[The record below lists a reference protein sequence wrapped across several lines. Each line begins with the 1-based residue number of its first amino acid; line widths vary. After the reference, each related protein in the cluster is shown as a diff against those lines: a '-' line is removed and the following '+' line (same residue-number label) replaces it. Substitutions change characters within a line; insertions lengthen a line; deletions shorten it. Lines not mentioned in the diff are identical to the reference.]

1 MADQQPAT
9 GRFQSLAHRDF
20 RRLWW
25 GGLFVFLAMQTQ
37 QVARSWLAYDLTGT
51 NTALGGV
58 LIGFGF
64 AGLIAIPTGGVLA
77 DRVNKRTLLVGTQ
90 LVNTVVAVSIAV
102 AIETDVIAYWMIVAA
117 SIIGGSTISIL
128 APARMAM
135 TAEIIDRDQLT
146 NAIML
151 GQMSAQASR
160 VVGPAV
166 AGALIGV
173 AVIGAEGVYYLSAL
187 LSLLAVGLSLVLP
200 LGAPQRT
207 ATTSPIEDLRE
218 GIRYT
223 RANPELVRLLVA
235 SLLVVMFGFAYQ
247 AFLPSM
253 VADLFGRGPG
263 ALGAMTTVGAIGAV
277 MISIALA
284 NVPRDRLTDLQGR
297 AAFLLGVAIILFAVA
312 PTYPLALGAM
322 LLIGS
327 AAAAFQALNGSLILS
342 IADMAYH
349 GRVQSLI
356 MLSFSAFGLAALP
369 FGILADAVG
378 LRETLVGMGAI
389 VCLTAVHSHLWRR
402 HIVAAK
408 LPSSSLDAM

>member
-1 MADQQPAT
+1 MATDPATT
-9 GRFQSLAHRDF
+9 GRFEALAEPGF

-37 QVARSWLAYDLTGT
+37 QIARSWLAFELTGT

-58 LIGFGF
+58 LIGFGI
-64 AGLIAIPTGGVLA
+64 AGLVAIPTGGVLA
-77 DRVNKRTLLVGTQ
+77 DRVNKRTILVSTQ
-90 LVNTVVAVSIAV
+90 LINTVVAVAIAV
-102 AIETDVIAYWMIVAA
+102 AIETGALRYWMIVVA
-117 SIIGGSTISIL
+117 SVIGGSTISIL

-135 TAEIIDRDQLT
+135 TAEIIDRDRLT

-166 AGALIGV
+166 AGFLIGV
-173 AVIGAEGVYYLSAL
+173 SFVGAEGVYYLSAL
-187 LSLLAVGLSLVLP
+187 LSLFAVGLSMVLP
-200 LGAPQRT
+200 LGEPRRRT
-207 ATTSPIEDLRE
+207 DRSPIEDLRE

-223 RANPELVRLLVA
+223 RSKPELVRLLVA

-253 VADLFGRGPG
+253 VADLFDRGAG

-277 MISIALA
+277 IMSIVLA
-284 NVPRDRLTDLQGR
+284 NTPRERLTDLQGQ
-297 AAFLLGVAIILFAVA
+297 AAFALGLTIVLFAAA
-312 PTYPLALGAM
+312 PTYVLALGAM
-322 LLIGS
+322 FLIG
-327 AAAAFQALNGSLILS
+327 AATSAFQSLNGSLILS
-342 IADMAYH
+342 IADMEYH

-369 FGILADAVG
+369 FGMLADAVG
-378 LRETLVGMGAI
+378 LRETMAGMGVV
-389 VCLTAVHSHLWRR
+389 VCLAAIHSHLWRR
-402 HIVAAK
+402 RIEAAK
-408 LPSSSLDAM
+408 LPPSTLDAL

>member
-1 MADQQPAT
+1 MADEQPAT
-9 GRFQSLAHRDF
+9 GRFESLAHRDF

-37 QVARSWLAYDLTGT
+37 QIARSWLAYELTGT
-51 NTALGGV
+51 NAALGGV
-58 LIGFGF
+58 LIGFGV
-64 AGLIAIPTGGVLA
+64 AGLVAIPTGGVLA
-77 DRVNKRTLLVGTQ
+77 DRVNKRTLLVTTQ
-90 LVNTVVAVSIAV
+90 LVNTVVAVSIAI
-102 AIETDVIAYWMIVAA
+102 AIETGVIAYWMIVAA
-117 SIIGGSTISIL
+117 SVVGGSTISIL

-135 TAEIIDRDQLT
+135 TAEIIDRDRLT

-173 AVIGAEGVYYLSAL
+173 AVIGVEGVYYLSAL
-187 LSLLAVGLSLVLP
+187 LSLLAVVLSLTLP
-200 LGAPQRT
+200 LGAPRRT
-207 ATTSPIEDLRE
+207 TQTHPIEDLRE

-223 RANPELVRLLVA
+223 RSNPELVRLLVA

-253 VADLFGRGPG
+253 VADLFDRGPE

-277 MISIALA
+277 TISITLA
-284 NVPRDRLTDLQGR
+284 NVPPERLTDLQGR
-297 AAFLLGVAIILFAVA
+297 AAFLLGVTIILFAVA
-312 PTYPLALGAM
+312 PTFPLALGSM
-322 LLIGS
+322 LLIG
-327 AAAAFQALNGSLILS
+327 AATSAFQALNGSLILS
-342 IADMAYH
+342 IADMEYH

-369 FGILADAVG
+369 FGILADTIG

-389 VCLTAVHSHLWRR
+389 VCLAALHSHLWRR
-402 HIVAAK
+402 RIDSAK
-408 LPSSSLDAM
+408 LASTSLEAM

>member
-1 MADQQPAT
+1 MATDPATT
-9 GRFQSLAHRDF
+9 GRFEALAEPEF

-37 QVARSWLAYDLTGT
+37 QIARSWLAFELTGT

-58 LIGFGF
+58 LIGFGI
-64 AGLIAIPTGGVLA
+64 AGLVAIPTGGVLA
-77 DRVNKRTLLVGTQ
+77 DRVNKRTILVSTQ
-90 LVNTVVAVSIAV
+90 LINTVVAVAIAV
-102 AIETDVIAYWMIVAA
+102 AIETGALRYWMIVVA
-117 SIIGGSTISIL
+117 SVIGGSTISIL

-135 TAEIIDRDQLT
+135 TAEIIDRDRLT

-166 AGALIGV
+166 AGFLIGV
-173 AVIGAEGVYYLSAL
+173 SFVGAEGVYYLSAL
-187 LSLLAVGLSLVLP
+187 LSLFAVGLSMVLP
-200 LGAPQRT
+200 LGEPRRRT
-207 ATTSPIEDLRE
+207 DRSPIEDLRE

-223 RANPELVRLLVA
+223 RSKPELVRLLVA

-253 VADLFGRGPG
+253 VADLFDRGAG

-277 MISIALA
+277 IMSIVLA
-284 NVPRDRLTDLQGR
+284 NTPRERLTDLQGQ
-297 AAFLLGVAIILFAVA
+297 AAFTLGLTIVLFAAA
-312 PTYPLALGAM
+312 PTYVLALGAM
-322 LLIGS
+322 FLIG
-327 AAAAFQALNGSLILS
+327 AATSAFQSLNGSLILS
-342 IADMAYH
+342 IADMEYH

-369 FGILADAVG
+369 FGMLADAVG
-378 LRETLVGMGAI
+378 LRETMAGMGVV
-389 VCLTAVHSHLWRR
+389 VCLAAIHSHLWRR
-402 HIVAAK
+402 RIEAAK
-408 LPSSSLDAM
+408 LPPSTLDAL